1 MSTPAS
7 AVQSDAMLTDLK
19 ALIVDLSG
27 TDLGDAEAEASFLE
41 LGFDSLFL
49 TQLTQGIQSKF
60 RVKLT
65 FRQIMESYP
74 TLGALA
80 AHLDASVAPEL
91 RSAPAAVAPAAPVS
105 ATAPVPTTA
114 PTSATAPV
122 YSTTPVAFA
131 PAPTT
136 APTGSYEA
144 LFANQVQALTT
155 LFQQQMAFLQGHG
168 AAATPSVAAIATNVP
183 TTPQQVAAT
192 VTNAPAQAPA
202 PAQPFAP
209 PVTAAEA
216 KPAKAAFTP
225 FKPVQRGDTGGLNP
239 VQEKYVK
246 DLIGRYNART
256 VGSKRFTQEHRAV
269 FADGR
274 VVSGFN
280 AQTKEVVYPLV
291 VNKAAGAYLW
301 DNDGNRYI
309 DILNGYGAIL
319 YGHSPEFI
327 TEAVRKQ
334 LDLGF
339 AIGPQTELTGVCS
352 ELVRELTG
360 MQRVTFCNTGSEAVM
375 GAMRLARTV
384 TGRNLVVL
392 FTGDYHGSFDEV
404 LVKAVGKQRSMPV
417 APGIP
422 RESVANILV
431 LDYGTPESLEV
442 IRQRADEI
450 AAVLVEP
457 VQSRH
462 PELRPAEFLREVR
475 KITEQSGS
483 CLIFDEVVTGFRT
496 HSGGMQA
503 LYGIRADL
511 ATYGKVVAGGL
522 PVGVIAG
529 SAAYMDALDGGQ
541 WQYGDDSFPQVGV
554 TFYAGT
560 FMRHPLAL
568 AAVRAS
574 LEHIK
579 ESGAALQ
586 TDLAAKTASLVAD
599 LNALFREFSYPTTIE
614 TFSSWFFMSAPTEPR
629 LARMLYYHLR
639 EKGIHVQE
647 GFPCFLTTAHTDA
660 DLDFVREAFRSSLK
674 EMVAGQAIGHA
685 DAVVPAAGPGKT
697 EAEAL
702 PTPPIP
708 TPVDRDIP
716 ITEPQR
722 EILFGTQLGDEAN
735 CSFNEGTSLRLT
747 GQLDEAAFVR
757 SLEQVV
763 IRHEVLRAAID
774 EDGDTVHI
782 SAAIA
787 LPLERDDLSALAAA
801 ERDAKLREMIHE
813 QASTPFDLQHGPL
826 FRMRLVKVAPAE
838 HVFIFT
844 AHHIIFDGWS
854 TNVLYSELAELYN
867 AAVAGKTAALPTPLA
882 FSKYAADENARHAS
896 EENSEVEAYWL
907 NEFKTLPSVLQL
919 PTDRPR
925 PAMRGNAGA
934 TKRFVFP
941 PEFLKA
947 VKKAGAKQGSTL
959 FATLLAGFSQLI
971 HRLSQQDDVVIG
983 IPMAGQSL
991 LENGGSLVGHCV
1003 NFLPIR
1009 SRFDA
1014 GQPLADYFKQ
1024 ARKKLLDAQDHQS
1037 YTYGTL
1043 LRKLKIE
1050 RDSSRLPLVEVQ
1062 FNVETVGAG
1071 LKLEG
1076 LSVDLAANG
1085 KTHVNMDLFFNFI
1098 DRGNELWLDVDYN
1111 TGLFDEATIERW
1123 RGHLE
1128 AILRAFIDD
1137 AAQTT
1142 GQVSLLTAEQ
1152 KQQLLFGWNQTATEY
1167 PRSSSIHRVFE
1178 QQARST
1184 PDSIAV
1190 SFGLQSLTYAELNEN
1205 ANQLAHFLEKSGVR
1219 PGMRVALCL
1228 DRSLEVIVGLLAILK
1243 AGAAYVPVD
1252 ASYPA
1257 SRLSFLIEDSQ
1268 AHSLLTN
1275 RAIAA
1280 NLPQLKTNIIC
1291 LDADWP
1297 TIALETGGNS
1307 AHDGGPEELA
1317 YVMYTSGSTGNPKGV
1332 LVPHRAVLRLVK
1344 NNQFA
1349 SFAPEEVFL
1358 QLAPLSFDA
1367 ATFEIWGALLNG
1379 GRLVVAPAGRVTPE
1393 DIGTIVADNG
1403 ITTMWLTAA
1412 LFHLMVTNH
1421 LESLRP
1427 LRQLLAGGD
1436 VLSVTHVRRVL
1447 EEMPHLRLI
1456 NGYGPTENTT
1466 FTCCHTITLESLTS
1480 GTVPIGRPISNTR
1493 IYIVDAGMQPVPA
1506 GVTGELFAAGDGVS
1520 LGYLNAPELTAEK
1533 FISHTFAPGLT
1544 ERLYRTG
1551 DLARYRT
1558 DGTVEFLGRADTQV
1572 KVRGYRI
1579 ELAEIEYALER
1590 SPLVKAAV
1598 ACVRTDWKTEHDAPG
1613 DKRLAAYVIP
1623 ERQGD
1628 TSGLIA
1634 ELRTWLKTQLPEYI
1648 QPAAIMAV
1656 ESFPRTVNGKVD
1668 RRVLPAPQPEQMMRE
1683 RSIVYPRNPKEEML
1697 ARIWADVL
1705 NLREVSVEDSIFEL
1719 GGDSLM
1725 IFRINTLA
1733 NQAGIGINARHIFQ
1747 YKTIAAICAQIDEKG
1762 ENSPAASTGTTIQ
1775 PVPRSLHRR
1784 SRTVL
1789 Q

>member
-1 MSTPAS
+1 MPTPA
-7 AVQSDAMLTDLK
+7 AAAQSDTMLTELK
-19 ALIVDLSG
+19 ALIADLSG
-27 TDLGDAEAEASFLE
+27 TDLGDAEADASFLE

-80 AHLDASVAPEL
+80 AHLDTTVAPEL
-91 RSAPAAVAPAAPVS
+91 RSAPVVAPALAAAPVQ
-105 ATAPVPTTA
+105 AVPVPA
-114 PTSATAPV
+114 AA
-122 YSTTPVAFA
+122 PVAFSPAPVMSSA
-131 PAPTT
+131 PA
-136 APTGSYEA
+136 GSYEA
-144 LFANQVQALTT
+144 LFASQMQALTA
-155 LFQQQMAFLQGHG
+155 LFQQQMAFLQGH
-168 AAATPSVAAIATNVP
+168 AAAVPSAPVTATNSSVPAQQIAVPVTNSVP
-183 TTPQQVAAT
+183 TTP
-192 VTNAPAQAPA
+192 APTQPA
-202 PAQPFAP
+202 AP
-209 PVTAAEA
+209 PPPVAEA
-216 KPAKAAFTP
+216 KPTKPAYTP
-225 FKPVQRGDTGGLNP
+225 FKPLQRGETGGLNP
-239 VQEKYVK
+239 VQENYLKA
-246 DLIGRYNART
+246 LMERYTART
-256 VGSKRFTQEHRAV
+256 PGSKRFTQEHRAT

-280 AQTKEVVYPLV
+280 AQTKEIVYPLV
-291 VNKAAGAYLW
+291 VNKASGAYLW

-309 DILNGYGAIL
+309 DILNGFGANL

-327 TEAVRKQ
+327 TEAVRRQ

-339 AIGPQTELTGVCS
+339 AIGPQTELTGTCS

-360 MQRVTFCNTGSEAVM
+360 MQRTTFCNTGSEAVM

-462 PELRPAEFLREVR
+462 PELRPAEFLRDVR
-475 KITEQSGS
+475 KITERSGS

-496 HSGGMQA
+496 HAGGMQA
-503 LYGIRADL
+503 VYGIHADL

-529 SAAYMDALDGGQ
+529 SPAYMDALDGGQ

-579 ESGAALQ
+579 GSGPALQ

-599 LNALFREFSYPTTIE
+599 LNAMFREFSYPTTIE
-614 TFSSWFFMSAPTEPR
+614 TFSSWFFMSAPTEPK
-629 LARMLYYHLR
+629 LARLLYYHLR
-639 EKGIHVQE
+639 EKGIHIQE

-660 DLDFVREAFRSSLK
+660 DLDFVRDAFRSSLK

-685 DAVVPAAGPGKT
+685 DAVTPAPAPEKTEPAAAP
-697 EAEAL
+697 EPL
-702 PTPPIP
+702 PKPI
-708 TPVDRDIP
+708 DRDIP

-722 EILFGTQLGDEAN
+722 EILFGTQLGDDAN
-735 CSFNEGTSLRLT
+735 CSFNEGTSLRLN
-747 GQLDEAAFVR
+747 GQLDEAVFVR
-757 SLEQVV
+757 SLEHIVTRHEALRAV
-763 IRHEVLRAAID
+763 IR

-782 SAAIA
+782 SAEIP
-787 LPLERDDLSALAAA
+787 LPLERDDLSGLAPDA
-801 ERDAKLREMIHE
+801 RDAKLKELVHS
-813 QASTPFDLQHGPL
+813 QASTPFDLQQGPL
-826 FRMRLVKVAPAE
+826 FRMRLAKLAPTE

-867 AAVAGKTAALPTPLA
+867 SPVAQKPTSLPAPLA
-882 FSKYAADENARHAS
+882 FSKYAGDENARHAS
-896 EENSEVEAYWL
+896 EENSEIETYWL
-907 NEFKTLPSVLQL
+907 SEFKTLPSVLQL

-934 TKRFVFP
+934 TRRFVFP

-947 VKKAGAKQGSTL
+947 IKKAGAKQGSTL

-971 HRLSQQDDVVIG
+971 HRLSQQEDVVIG

-991 LENGGSLVGHCV
+991 LENGGALVGHCV

-1014 GQPLADYFKQ
+1014 NQPLADYFKQ
-1024 ARKKLLDAQDHQS
+1024 ARKKLFDAQDHQS

-1043 LRKLKIE
+1043 LRKLKVE

-1071 LKLEG
+1071 LKFEG
-1076 LSVDLAANG
+1076 LTVDLAANG

-1123 RGHLE
+1123 CAHLE
-1128 AILRAFIDD
+1128 AILQGFMDD
-1137 AAQTT
+1137 ALQPA
-1142 GQVSLLTAEQ
+1142 GQVSLLTAAQ
-1152 KQQLLFGWNQTATEY
+1152 KQQLLSDWNQTTAEY
-1167 PRSSSIHRVFE
+1167 ARTSSVHRVFE

-1184 PDSIAV
+1184 PGGIAV
-1190 SFGLQSLTYAELNEN
+1190 TFGKQSLTYAELNEK
-1205 ANQLAHFLEKSGVR
+1205 ANQLAHFLDKSGVR
-1219 PGMRVALCL
+1219 PGMRVAICL

-1275 RAIAA
+1275 RAIAQ
-1280 NLPQLKTNIIC
+1280 NLPQLATNVIC

-1297 TIALETGGNS
+1297 AIAIEPGINLANE
-1307 AHDGGPEELA
+1307 GGPEELA

-1344 NNQFA
+1344 NNSFA
-1349 SFAPEEVFL
+1349 SFSPEEVFL

-1393 DIGTIVADNG
+1393 DIGAIVVEHR

-1436 VLSVTHVRRVL
+1436 VLSVTHVRRLL
-1447 EEMPHLRLI
+1447 EELPHLRLI

-1466 FTCCHTITLESLTS
+1466 FTCCHTITLDSLTS
-1480 GTVPIGRPISNTR
+1480 GTVPIGRPINNTR
-1493 IYIVDAGMQPVPA
+1493 IYIVDAAMQPVPV
-1506 GVTGELFAAGDGVS
+1506 GVTGELFSAGDGVS

-1533 FISHTFAPGLT
+1533 FIAHTFAPGLA

-1558 DGTVEFLGRADTQV
+1558 DGTVEFLGRADNQV

-1579 ELAEIEYALER
+1579 ELAEIECALER
-1590 SPLVKAAV
+1590 SPLVRAAV

-1613 DKRLAAYVIP
+1613 DKRLAAYVIS
-1623 ERQGD
+1623 ETQGD
-1628 TSGLIA
+1628 TADLIA
-1634 ELRTWLKTQLPEYI
+1634 ELRTYLKTQLPEHM
-1648 QPAAIMAV
+1648 QPAAIVAV

-1668 RRVLPAPQPEQMMRE
+1668 RRALPAPQPEQLMRE
-1683 RSIVYPRNPKEEML
+1683 RSIVYARNPQEEKL
-1697 ARIWADVL
+1697 AHIWANVL
-1705 NLREVSVEDSIFEL
+1705 NLKEVSVEDSIFEL

-1733 NQAGIGINARHIFQ
+1733 NQAGIRINARHIFQ
-1747 YKTIAAICAQIDEKG
+1747 HKTIAAICAQIQDTG
-1762 ENSPAASTGTTIQ
+1762 DDSPAESTGNTIQ

-1784 SRTVL
+1784 SRTIL